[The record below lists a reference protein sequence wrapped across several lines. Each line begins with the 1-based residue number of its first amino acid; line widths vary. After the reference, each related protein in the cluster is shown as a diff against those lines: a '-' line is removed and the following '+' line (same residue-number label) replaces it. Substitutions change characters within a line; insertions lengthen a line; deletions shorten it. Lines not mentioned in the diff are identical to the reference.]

1 MPSPSAGTVIDMVT
15 KNNASKNAVKTVAR
29 RDAAAARDARSDA
42 RTAAAVDTTGKK
54 PASRPRQGA
63 RASSADALVPARSRA
78 DGGLLTLAR
87 DLRAWTDV
95 VLGIAN
101 SAADLSLRVA
111 GARLTRPS
119 HRAAVEKA
127 GSLFRELR
135 ESAGLTLSDVG
146 RAIDLKDVALLEQA
160 ERGKV
165 ALPFEIVLR
174 LAAVLGRNDP
184 IPVAMKL
191 LRGYNPRL
199 WSSLE
204 DLGIGRLAVQAGRER
219 EFANVYRAS
228 DAARGLSDAEFA
240 AVLAHVR
247 TAFESALAFR
257 AELHAREAGDEGAA
271 PRKPSPHR
279 EAARGRGPS
288 GGKASGSGAPATPAS
303 GTGPSGA

>member
-15 KNNASKNAVKTVAR
+15 KNNASKNAAKTVAR
-29 RDAAAARDARSDA
+29 RDAAATRDA
-42 RTAAAVDTTGKK
+42 RTAAAVDATKKK
-54 PASRPRQGA
+54 PAARPRRGA
-63 RASSADALVPARSRA
+63 TASPADALVPARPRA

-95 VLGIAN
+95 ALGIAN

-127 GSLFRELR
+127 GRLFRELR
-135 ESAGLTLSDVG
+135 ESAGLTLADVG

-199 WSSLE
+199 WSALE

-219 EFANVYRAS
+219 EFANIYRAS
-228 DAARGLSDAEFA
+228 DAARELSDAEFA

-257 AELHAREAGDEGAA
+257 AELRARDAGGDEGDVS
-271 PRKPSPHR
+271 PRKPSPHG

-288 GGKASGSGAPATPAS
+288 GGKASGTGAPGTPAS